1 MSALQKHKMAV
12 NTRKDLYRS
21 LKQGKIEPVY
31 FLFGPESYL
40 RDQAAQAIADEALR
54 DTLLREFND
63 TTFDLTSDKINAAIA
78 AAEQLPMM
86 SLRRVVRV
94 ANLNKLE
101 GRRKAEPDD
110 DAINPSAQLLIDYL
124 DRPVATSVV
133 IFIADDIDKRKKFA
147 KKLLGGAAFEFA
159 PVNNAELLAWA
170 KSRLAEMEAEVA
182 PAVLSR
188 IIELV
193 GPNVR
198 TLANELNKLAAAALP
213 SGRITVDLVEDLV
226 GRSRELMNWE
236 LTDQMLSRN
245 RARAMR
251 TLQHLLDDGAPP
263 VMLIGLIASTYRRM
277 ALAHALLAKGASPKE
292 IFRQVPMPPFKQSSY
307 LHMLTRV
314 DGRKLAQ
321 QMVRI
326 AEADLGIK
334 TSKATPRMQVELL
347 VSELMI

>member
-1 MSALQKHKMAV
+1 MPVRS
-12 NTRKDLYRS
+12 RKDLLQS

-31 FLFGPESYL
+31 FLLGPESYL
-40 RDQAAQAIADEALR
+40 RDQAARAIADEALR
-54 DTLLREFND
+54 ETLLREFND
-63 TTFDLTSDKINAAIA
+63 STFSLKTGDARAAIA

-86 SLRRVVRV
+86 SPRRVVQIRDFSK
-94 ANLNKLE
+94 LNEASEEILL
-101 GRRKAEPDD
+101 AY
-110 DAINPSAQLLIDYL
+110 IN
-124 DRPVATSVV
+124 RPVETSVL
-133 IFIADDIDKRKKFA
+133 IFNTDDIDKRKKFT
-147 KKLLGGAAFEFA
+147 KKLMSGAAFEFA
-159 PVNNAELLAWA
+159 PLNNAELSAWA
-170 KSRLAEMEAEVA
+170 RAHLAELKADAA

-188 IIELV
+188 IVELV
-193 GPNVR
+193 GSNVR
-198 TLANELNKLAAAALP
+198 SLANELNKLATAALP
-213 SGRITVDLVEDLV
+213 SANITLDLVEELV

-245 RARAMR
+245 RARAVK

-277 ALAHALLAKGASPKE
+277 ALAHALLSKGAPPKE

-307 LHMLTRV
+307 LQMLNRV
-314 DGRKLAQ
+314 DGRKLAR

-347 VSELMI
+347 VTELIS